1 MLSYVVLNAVV
12 LLAPAAIAAPAAT
25 ASYVPI
31 QASAAVSKA
40 PPPPVVSPQVTGP
53 TSHGPYTGT
62 PTTIGALSLS
72 VLASSIPA
80 LPPNPTATTYPSD
93 GQLHDPQPAP
103 YTPAGGLGTNGTE
116 PVYNAKSD
124 FDYESLVGPLP
135 PSCRIIISYSI
146 GSCIVPRI
154 YRA

>member
-1 MLSYVVLNAVV
+1 MISYVVLSAVV
-12 LLAPAAIAAPAAT
+12 LLAPAIIAAPAPT

-31 QASAAVSKA
+31 PASAVSKP

-62 PTTIGALSLS
+62 PTTTGALSLS
-72 VLASSIPA
+72 VLAASIPA

-93 GQLHDPQPAP
+93 GQLHDPEPAP

-124 FDYESLVGPLP
+124 FDYESLVSPMNTESLN
-135 PSCRIIISYSI
+135 IISCFV
-146 GSCIVPRI
+146 GFGAVPRI